1 MNVVLSL
8 SLLIVM
14 VTIPIIGTYW
24 GRKTTTRWK
33 KIVSISIVM
42 LVVALDVSMITYD
55 QGEFVKLIIYT
66 SLCWTLVYSL
76 IFRVG
81 WFELKNRDKNDRLP
95 D

>member
-8 SLLIVM
+8 SLLFVM

-24 GRKTTTRWK
+24 GRKTTVRWK

-42 LVVALDVSMITYD
+42 LVVTLDIGMITYD
-55 QGEFVKLIIYT
+55 QGGFVRPIIYT

-81 WFELKNRDKNDRLP
+81 LFELINRDKNDRLS